1 MILYYII
8 LHYIIEAGLD
18 GRRVLFLDLDQVI
31 VGGLAELASYAGPK
45 IIRTCIYIY
54 IYVYTHICIYTTYDI
69 MIVYIY
75 IYICI
80 HTYILM

>member
-54 IYVYTHICIYTTYDI
+54 IYMY
-69 MIVYIY
+69 
-75 IYICI
+75 I
-80 HTYILM
+80 HTYVYILHMIL